1 MHANVVTGQ
10 FKAGTEPRHYGVVV
24 PADVP
29 KLAVLISGTGR
40 TLANLIDRIAAGTLE
55 AEIVAVVS
63 SRAGVRGIEIAEAAG
78 IPAAVVTRKSYP
90 DDGSF
95 SDAIYA
101 AIAPFQPE
109 LIVCAGFLKR
119 LVVPPEWEGRILNI
133 HPCLIPESNAAGTGF
148 YGDRVHEAIISSG
161 ATSSGATV
169 HVVDNEY
176 DHGPIVMKETVPV
189 LPGDTASDLAARV
202 FVVECD
208 LYPRA
213 ITHYLTQ
220 HPDLIRRSDPGEWR

>member
-1 MHANVVTGQ
+1 VA
-10 FKAGTEPRHYGVVV
+10 
-24 PADVP
+24 

-40 TLANLIDRIAAGTLE
+40 TLANLIESIAAGTLE
-55 AEIVAVVS
+55 AEVVAVVS
-63 SRAGVRGIEIAEAAG
+63 SRTGVRGIEIAGAAG
-78 IPAAVVTRKSYP
+78 IPVSVITRGPYSDDAA
-90 DDGSF
+90 F

-101 AIAPFQPE
+101 VIAPYEPD
-109 LIVCAGFLKR
+109 LIICAGFLKR
-119 LVVPPEWEGRILNI
+119 LVVPMEWEGRILNI
-133 HPCLIPESNAAGTGF
+133 HPCLIPESNAAGSGF
-148 YGDRVHEAIISSG
+148 YGDRVHEAIITCG

-202 FVVECD
+202 FALECD

-213 ITHYLTQ
+213 IAHYLAQ
-220 HPDLIRRSDPGEWR
+220 HPDLIRQSGEGNWR

>member
-1 MHANVVTGQ
+1 MPVLRDDGMAVSEPNGTPNV
-10 FKAGTEPRHYGVVV
+10 R
-24 PADVP
+24 
-29 KLAVLISGTGR
+29 LAVLISGTGR
-40 TLANLIDRIAAGTLE
+40 TLANLIETIAAGALE

-63 SRAGVRGIEIAEAAG
+63 SRAGVRGIEIAGAAG
-78 IPAAVVTRKSYP
+78 IPVSVVTRRPYP
-90 DDGSF
+90 DDAGF

-101 AIAPFQPE
+101 AIAPYEPD
-109 LIVCAGFLKR
+109 LIICAGFLKR
-119 LVVPPEWEGRILNI
+119 LVVPPEWAGRILNI
-133 HPCLIPESNAAGTGF
+133 HPCLIPESNAAGPGF
-148 YGDRVHEAIISSG
+148 YGDRVHQAVIDCG
-161 ATSSGATV
+161 AASSGATV

-202 FVVECD
+202 FALECD

-220 HPDLIRRSDPGEWR
+220 YPDLIQRSSRGDWR